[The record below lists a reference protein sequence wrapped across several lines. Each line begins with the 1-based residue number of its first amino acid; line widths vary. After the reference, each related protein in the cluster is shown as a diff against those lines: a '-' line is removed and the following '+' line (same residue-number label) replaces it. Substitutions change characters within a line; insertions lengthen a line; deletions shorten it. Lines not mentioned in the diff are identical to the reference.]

1 MASLTQ
7 AQLREEL
14 YKALEDAKS
23 MFNDGLVDEKEYG
36 DLKAHELVKYKTAVA
51 ALSSATAP
59 PVAHPPKQKP
69 DAPRPV
75 SQPQTPPAQVVRT
88 DVNPAPKRLA
98 PVLSPSLSRRQR
110 PRPSSPPLQP
120 DSALQEG
127 QKEADESISLPD
139 KVSVDPDMYER
150 LRTPP
155 IFRRKGAALR
165 RTVVLNGGESD
176 VQKESL
182 SF

>member
-23 MFNDGLVDEKEYG
+23 MFNEGLVDEKEYG
-36 DLKAHELVKYKTAVA
+36 DLKSHELVKYKTAVA
-51 ALSSATAP
+51 ALSSA
-59 PVAHPPKQKP
+59 PVAHTPHPAKQQP

-75 SQPQTPPAQVVRT
+75 SQPGTPPAQVVKT
-88 DVNPAPKRLA
+88 DTNPAPKRSA
-98 PVLSPSLSRRQR
+98 PVLSPSLPRRQR
-110 PRPSSPPLQP
+110 PRPSSPPNEP
-120 DSALQEG
+120 EGPVQEDE
-127 QKEADESISLPD
+127 KVADEGISLPD

-165 RTVVLNGGESD
+165 RTVVVNGGDSD
-176 VQKESL
+176 GQKQSL
-182 SF
+182 FE